1 MRAKPVLLT
10 TVWPPEEVEQRMFRE
25 FEVRRAPQ
33 GVSQSAEE
41 LLAAAE
47 GAEAMLVA
55 HGVPLDAA
63 FFARLPRTVRIVA
76 SYSVG
81 YEHIDLAAA
90 RERGVAVSNTP
101 GVLTD
106 ATAEIALLLLLGAAR
121 RATEGQ
127 ELVRSGRWN
136 ETSPPMLG
144 GQLSGHVL
152 GIYGMGRIG
161 QAVAERARA
170 FGMRIHYLN
179 RSRLAPELEKGAV
192 FHERLE
198 SLLPMSQFLS
208 LHAPLNQQT
217 RHMVNAWSLEQLP
230 WGAVVVN
237 TARGGLVDDEAL
249 LGALRSGRVAA
260 AGLDVFEGE
269 PAVHPGYLEQKNV
282 FLLPHL
288 GSATVETRVA
298 MGMLA
303 LDNIEAV
310 LAGRRGPS
318 LLVG

>member
-1 MRAKPVLLT
+1 MSAKPVLLV
-10 TVWPPEEVEQRMFRE
+10 TVWPPDEVERRMSRE
-25 FEVRRAPQ
+25 FTVQRAPR
-33 GVSQSAEE
+33 GVTQSADE

-55 HGVPLDAA
+55 HAVQLDAA
-63 FFARLPRTVRIVA
+63 FFARLPRTVRIIA

-81 YEHIDLAAA
+81 YEHVDLAAA
-90 RERGVAVSNTP
+90 RARGVAVSNTP

-127 ELVRSGRWN
+127 ALVRSGQWN
-136 ETSPPMLG
+136 DSTPTMLSA
-144 GQLSGHVL
+144 QLSGHVL

-170 FGMRIHYLN
+170 FGMTIHYCN

-192 FHERLE
+192 FHEDVE
-198 SLLPMSQFLS
+198 SLFPVSPFLS
-208 LHAPLNQQT
+208 LHAPLSKET
-217 RHMVNAWSLEQLP
+217 RHIVNARSVEMLP

-249 LGALRSGRVAA
+249 LGALRSGRVGA

-269 PAVHPGYLEQKNV
+269 PVVNPGYLELQNV

-310 LAGRRGPS
+310 LAGRPGPS